1 MTHAEGAMAGAATAS
16 GAKPTAAAAAMAAV
30 TVAAARR
37 ERFMMNSLEVM
48 NGPDFKGGRRER
60 IPALSRSCWE
70 LERAL
75 IVRHFTCRE

>member
-1 MTHAEGAMAGAATAS
+1 
-16 GAKPTAAAAAMAAV
+16 
-30 TVAAARR
+30 
-37 ERFMMNSLEVM
+37 MMNSLEVM